1 MRSASRSH
9 PVRVA
14 KLSGGIVES
23 ISSEMAGC
31 EQAITL
37 VENLI
42 VELHQR
48 GAAIVQEHW
57 DFIYRMDHKVAGW
70 EQKSRLQVRC
80 MLDGNLIRADWC
92 EIRWQG
98 SMAQGSR
105 KAIRWHIGKPR
116 GAYQYTIS
124 KLRKLARDWEA
135 DRVEQTEIALSE
147 IRRQAGHLVK
157 ALLYLRHARK
167 VENFSADR

>member
-1 MRSASRSH
+1 MASFSRE
-9 PVRVA
+9 
-14 KLSGGIVES
+14 VE
-23 ISSEMAGC
+23 GC
-31 EQAITL
+31 AQAITL
-37 VENLI
+37 VEKLI
-42 VELHQR
+42 GDLHQR

-57 DFIYRMDHKVAGW
+57 DYIYRMDHKVAGW

-80 MLDGNLIRADWC
+80 ILEGNSIRADWC

-105 KAIRWHIGKPR
+105 QAIRRHIGKPR
-116 GAYQYTIS
+116 GAHQYSIP
-124 KLRKLARDWEA
+124 KLRKLSRDWEG
-135 DRVEQTEIALSE
+135 DRVEQTESALSE

-167 VENFSADR
+167 VESFSADRCCGRPEQIT